1 MKEIYG
7 EKCVQIQYPTQTGPG
22 FNAIIDVLT
31 MKKYSWDAEGGAPT
45 IEDIPA
51 EEMEKATALNKNTCR
66 GCC

>member
-1 MKEIYG
+1 MVRNAYKFSIP
-7 EKCVQIQYPTQTGPG
+7 QQTGPG

-31 MKKYSWDAEGGAPT
+31 MKKYSWNAEGGAPT